1 MLILS
6 DQTCFLL
13 QVLASSF
20 ISSHSILIE
29 TNSSRLLFEL
39 DETLEIKTS
48 TLFNLVFGSNATLS
62 CSFFFLLI
70 IDLNVLILAVILE
83 IFIVAA
89 EFAVST
95 GLRTKEAKADLET
108 HPVTTQDSISK
119 YSI

>member
-1 MLILS
+1 MNGQKHLYKPSFFKSSIISFNKFFLRLMLILS

-62 CSFFFLLI
+62 CSFFFYI
-70 IDLNVLILAVILE
+70 N
-83 IFIVAA
+83 
-89 EFAVST
+89 
-95 GLRTKEAKADLET
+95 
-108 HPVTTQDSISK
+108 
-119 YSI
+119 Y